1 MSPDDAPARPLTL
14 SPALATAAAVDGA
27 ASAPRER
34 AHAAAP
40 VRRGSLLWG
49 LIAACVLLVIASVW
63 TLAAEDEL
71 SFGRKPWQNLKTTV
85 AEMSEPSFL
94 RVWFGNPR
102 AEVRNE
108 DGKLLRVEDQQAT
121 ERRYLAGVGRALWTT
136 LRIATLGTALAA
148 LIALPLGLLAARTL
162 HAPRPLF
169 WAAKAVLDALRSI
182 HTLVFGLFFVGIV
195 GLGATAGIL
204 AVAVHSAG
212 TLGKLLAEAIETLDA
227 HPINAV
233 RATGATPGQVFFLG
247 VWPAVLPQ
255 YVSQVLYVWEFN
267 IRDSTILGLVGAGGL
282 GLLVSEAMSLFQWGR
297 LATLLIA
304 IVLMVTAFDAVS
316 RAVRRRLV

>member
-1 MSPDDAPARPLTL
+1 MLGDVTRD
-14 SPALATAAAVDGA
+14 VVGA
-27 ASAPRER
+27 APHSRGPVYAQRPRVSALW
-34 AHAAAP
+34 
-40 VRRGSLLWG
+40 LL
-49 LIAACVLLVIASVW
+49 LTAYALLVLTSVW

-71 SFGRKPWQNLKTTV
+71 SFGRKPWQNLQKTV

-94 RVWFGNPR
+94 RVWFGETR
-102 AEVRNE
+102 HEIRDQ
-108 DGKLLRVEDQQAT
+108 DGKLLRVDDQRAT
-121 ERRYLAGVGRALWTT
+121 ERRYVAGVGRALWTT

-162 HAPRPLF
+162 NAPRPVF
-169 WAAKAVLDALRSI
+169 WVAKGLLDVMRSI

-204 AVAVHSAG
+204 AVAAHSAG
-212 TLGKLLAEAIETLDA
+212 TLGKLLAEAIETLDTQ
-227 HPINAV
+227 PIDAV
-233 RATGATPGQVFFLG
+233 RTTGATAGQVFFLG

-282 GLLVSEAMSLFQWGR
+282 GLLLSEAMALFQWGR

-304 IVLMVTAFDAVS
+304 IVMMVTMFDAVS

>member
-1 MSPDDAPARPLTL
+1 MSPEQGTAHLGDAQPITNGLAGPARVSVPSVL
-14 SPALATAAAVDGA
+14 
-27 ASAPRER
+27 
-34 AHAAAP
+34 
-40 VRRGSLLWG
+40 SLL
-49 LIAACVLLVIASVW
+49 LIFCGLLVVVSLW
-63 TLAAEDEL
+63 TLGSEDEL
-71 SFGRKPWQNLKTTV
+71 SMGRKPWQNLKKTV

-94 RVWFGNPR
+94 RVWFGDTN
-102 AEVRNE
+102 AQVRDQ
-108 DGKLLRVEDQQAT
+108 DGKVLRVDDQRAT

-169 WAAKAVLDALRSI
+169 WCAKAALDTLRSI
-182 HTLVFGLFFVGIV
+182 HTLVFGLFLVGIV

-204 AVAVHSAG
+204 AVALHSSG
-212 TLGKLLAEAIETLDA
+212 TLGKLFAEAIESLDT

-233 RATGATPGQVFFLG
+233 RATGATGPQVFFLG

-255 YVSQVLYVWEFN
+255 FVSQVLYVWEFN

-282 GLLVSEAMSLFQWGR
+282 GLLLSEAMSLFQWGR
-297 LATLLIA
+297 LATLLLA
-304 IVLMVTAFDAVS
+304 IVIMVTAFDAVS